1 MSKARKRPPKGK
13 GPKTWNVSEILYA
26 FVGMLTNRKSPLIFS
41 ASSNCAPIAELVAVF
56 IKENNLPAP
65 RDGYPKVKWPSGTD
79 HLTNVPS
86 TTNTMSFQPLT
97 AHDALEEIKKAFN
110 RVVGID
116 QRDAVIARFFEYQKN
131 SRANRSRDMKQI
143 SDLAQSDFLNA
154 LKSEETLENIARGG
168 YSIIE
173 IEKPG

>member
-26 FVGMLTNRKSPLIFS
+26 FVGMLTTRKSPLIFS

-86 TTNTMSFQPLT
+86 TTNTVSFQPLT
-97 AHDALEEIKKAFN
+97 AMEALSKLKTTLN
-110 RVVGID
+110 RVVD
-116 QRDAVIARFFEYQKN
+116 VEQRDAVIAKFLAHQKN
-131 SRANRSRDMKQI
+131 MRQIKVMDAEATRNQSQANLITAMK
-143 SDLAQSDFLNA
+143 D
-154 LKSEETLENIARGG
+154 EENLENIMRGTFT
-168 YSIIE
+168 IIE
-173 IEKPG
+173 IEKPA